1 MDSLEDLLQQK
12 AAHLDVDAKKTEL
25 DVLQTEIERFFESGV
40 RVQKI
45 THDGTVILRVSNPS
59 LATDVRYTQ
68 VAILDALQSAVPR
81 IEKLRISL
89 F

>member
-25 DVLQTEIERFFESGV
+25 DVLQTEVERFFDSGV
-40 RVQKI
+40 RAQKI
-45 THDGTVILRVSNPS
+45 TNDTLILSVKNPS
-59 LATDVRYTQ
+59 LATDVRYRQ
-68 VAILDALQSAVPR
+68 VALLDALQSAVPR
-81 IEKLRISL
+81 IKKLRINL